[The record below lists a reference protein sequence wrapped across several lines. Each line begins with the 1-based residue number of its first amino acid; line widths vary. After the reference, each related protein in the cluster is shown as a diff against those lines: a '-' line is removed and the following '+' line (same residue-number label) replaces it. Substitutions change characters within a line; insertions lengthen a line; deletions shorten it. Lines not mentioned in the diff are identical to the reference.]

1 MGHLAFRSKQLS
13 LEPGNNAVLQKCSGS
28 NYLMWS
34 RAARLFLE
42 GKRMW
47 SYVDGSI
54 SCPTDVERD
63 FATKYF
69 EWNASNKAI
78 MTWRLGA
85 MNPIIASSHMFLSTA
100 KVVYDQLKNLP
111 SRKSKG

>member
-1 MGHLAFRSKQLS
+1 M
-13 LEPGNNAVLQKCSGS
+13 
-28 NYLMWS
+28 
-34 RAARLFLE
+34 FLE

-54 SCPTDVERD
+54 PCPTDVERD

-78 MTWRLGA
+78 MTWLLGA

-100 KVVYDQLKNLP
+100 KGGRIRSAKKPPLTEEP
-111 SRKSKG
+111 SKG